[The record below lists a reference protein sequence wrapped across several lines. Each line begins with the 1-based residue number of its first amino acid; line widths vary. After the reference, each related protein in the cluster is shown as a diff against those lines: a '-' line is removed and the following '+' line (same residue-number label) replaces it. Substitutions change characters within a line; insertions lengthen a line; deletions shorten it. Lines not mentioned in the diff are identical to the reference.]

1 MSGAYL
7 YCIAPAGVVPPS
19 GLAGLEDA
27 PVRVASFGTFT
38 AWYSELDARPEPSIE
53 RIRRHNQVV
62 EAALT
67 EEATP
72 VPARFGQWF
81 TAPAA
86 LEEKL
91 REGAAVHEES
101 LRRVAGAVE
110 FGLRVAEVEAP
121 PASAPAAVPEAT
133 TGRAYLEALAVRA
146 AAGRS
151 RDARG
156 REIAA
161 RIASVLGPVVR
172 QERIESAQSR
182 HEVVRLAHLVAR
194 RDVESYRAGVAAAR
208 RRHPELRFLLS
219 GPWPPYSFAA

>member
-1 MSGAYL
+1 MSGVYL
-7 YCIAPAGVVPPS
+7 YCIAPAGVVPPD
-19 GLAGLEDA
+19 GLVGLEDA
-27 PVRVASFGTFT
+27 PVRAAPLGTFT
-38 AWYSELDARPEPSIE
+38 GWYSELEARPEPSIE

-67 EEATP
+67 DESTP

-81 TAPAA
+81 ARVAA

-110 FGLRVAEVEAP
+110 FGVRVAEVEPP
-121 PASAPAAVPEAT
+121 PASAPPAVAEAT
-133 TGRAYLEALAVRA
+133 TGRAYLEALAARA
-146 AAGRS
+146 AVDRS
-151 RDARG
+151 REGRG
-156 REIAA
+156 RELAA

-172 QERIESAQSR
+172 QQRVESAQSR
-182 HEVVRLAHLVAR
+182 HEVIRLAHLVAR
-194 RDVESYRAGVAAAR
+194 RDVEPYRAGVAEAR
-208 RRHPELRFLLS
+208 RRFPELRFLLS